1 LEKAAAIAAARPRKK
16 DDLVLTDLIYV
27 AVGLVLLVLAGDALV
42 RGAVNLSLRLGI
54 PALVVGLTVVAFGT
68 SAPELLVSVKA
79 VLDGVSGIALGNV
92 VGSNIAN
99 VLLVLGIPAIIT
111 TIHSSTLGLTRGYL
125 TMIASTFLFIAVAF
139 VGPITWWHGLI
150 LLTGLAFMLFDNFR
164 AAQAHRKLAGAGGP
178 DTEEDLEGAD
188 PSMPWWKIIA
198 FLVAGLIGLPLGAE
212 FLVNGAADI
221 ARVYGISET
230 VIGLT
235 LVAVGTSLPEL
246 ATSVI
251 AAFKR
256 QADVSMGNVIGSN
269 VFNLLGIIGVAGLVG
284 PIEVPA
290 SMLRADLW
298 VMLASSLVLIPFI
311 MGRFDI
317 TRIVG
322 FAFVA
327 TYIAYTISLVI

>member
-1 LEKAAAIAAARPRKK
+1 M
-16 DDLVLTDLIYV
+16 TDLIYV

-99 VLLVLGIPAIIT
+99 VLLVLGIPAIIS

-125 TMIASTFLFIAVAF
+125 TMIASTLLFIAVAF

-150 LLTGLAFMLFDNFR
+150 LLVGLCFMLFDNYR
-164 AAQAHRKLAGAGGP
+164 AAQAHRRAAKGAP
-178 DTEEDLEGAD
+178 AEEEELEGAD
-188 PSMPWWKIIA
+188 PSMPWWKIAA

-212 FLVNGAADI
+212 LLVSGAADI

-251 AAFKR
+251 AAFKK
-256 QADVSMGNVIGSN
+256 QADVAMGNVIGSN
-269 VFNLLGIIGVAGLVG
+269 VFNLLGIIGVAGIVG

-290 SMLRADLW
+290 SMLREDLW

>member
-1 LEKAAAIAAARPRKK
+1 M
-16 DDLVLTDLIYV
+16 LTDLIYV

-99 VLLVLGIPAIIT
+99 VLLVLGIPAIIS

-125 TMIASTFLFIAVAF
+125 TMIASTLLFIAVAF

-150 LLTGLAFMLFDNFR
+150 LLVGLCFMLFDNYR
-164 AAQAHRKLAGAGGP
+164 AAQAHRRAAKGAP
-178 DTEEDLEGAD
+178 AEEEELEGAD
-188 PSMPWWKIIA
+188 PSMPWWKIAA

-212 FLVNGAADI
+212 LLVSGAADI

-251 AAFKR
+251 AAFKK
-256 QADVSMGNVIGSN
+256 QADVAMGNVIGSN
-269 VFNLLGIIGVAGLVG
+269 VFNLLGIIGVAGIVG

-290 SMLRADLW
+290 SMLREDLW